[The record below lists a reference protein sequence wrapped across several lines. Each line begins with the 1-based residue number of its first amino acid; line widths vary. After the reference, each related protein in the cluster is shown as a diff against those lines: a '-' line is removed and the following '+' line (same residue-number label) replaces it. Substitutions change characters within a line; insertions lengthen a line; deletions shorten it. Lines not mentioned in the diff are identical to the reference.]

1 MLVAMA
7 AATVLVLLTVITHYE
22 ALRLI
27 TDLLPRLRIPPRM
40 RILGVIFGAFFAHTV
55 EVWMF
60 ALGLYFIARD
70 TAVGALEGIETDTF
84 AEYLYFSTTTFTSLG
99 LGDVW
104 PRGGLRLV
112 VGVEALTGLVLIG
125 WTVSY
130 TYLAMRELWDMHP
143 RRRHHQHRQHDGG
156 DVDRHG
162 GHS

>member
-1 MLVAMA
+1 MLLAMA
-7 AATVLVLLTVITHYE
+7 ASTVLVLLTVIIHYE

-27 TDLLPRLRIPPRM
+27 TDLLPRLRVPPRL
-40 RILGVIFGAFFAHTV
+40 RILAVIFGAFFAHTV
-55 EVWMF
+55 EIWMF
-60 ALGLYFIARD
+60 AFGLYFVARD
-70 TAVGALEGIETDTF
+70 TGVGALEGIETDTF

-104 PRGGLRLV
+104 PRGGLRLL

-143 RRRHHQHRQHDGG
+143 RRRLHPHRQHDADG
-156 DVDRHG
+156 VDRPG